1 MVDPTKI
8 TVEEQANCIDK
19 NSVHIIKSLQFA
31 MKKLDE
37 YYHGGAEMNGMSYR
51 AFLGLY
57 NSMNDTLETF
67 NSMNKRI
74 TETVSKKGTSSS
86 TVPRRHH
93 Q

>member
-1 MVDPTKI
+1 MIDPTKI
-8 TVEEQANCIDK
+8 TVEEQASCIEK
-19 NSVHIIKSLQFA
+19 NSVHIVKSLQFA

-67 NSMNKRI
+67 NSINNRI
-74 TETVSKKGTSSS
+74 TETVSKKSTTTSS
-86 TVPRRHH
+86 VPRRHY

>member
-1 MVDPTKI
+1 MIDPTKI
-8 TVEEQANCIDK
+8 TVEEQTSCIDK

-67 NSMNKRI
+67 NSINNRI
-74 TETVSKKGTSSS
+74 KETVSKKSTMTSSI
-86 TVPRRHH
+86 PRRHY

>member
-1 MVDPTKI
+1 MIDPTKI
-8 TVEEQANCIDK
+8 TVEEQASCIEK

-67 NSMNKRI
+67 NSMNNRI
-74 TETVSKKGTSSS
+74 SDAVSKKSS
-86 TVPRRHH
+86 TTPSVPRRHY

>member
-1 MVDPTKI
+1 MIDPTKI
-8 TVEEQANCIDK
+8 TVEEQTACIDK

-67 NSMNKRI
+67 NSINNRI
-74 TETVSKKGTSSS
+74 TETVSKKS
-86 TVPRRHH
+86 TTTYPILRA
-93 Q
+93 

>member
-86 TVPRRHH
+86 AVPRRHH

>member
-1 MVDPTKI
+1 
-8 TVEEQANCIDK
+8 
-19 NSVHIIKSLQFA
+19 

-86 TVPRRHH
+86 AVPRRHH

>member
-1 MVDPTKI
+1 MIDPTNT
-8 TVEEQANCIDK
+8 TVEEQASCIEK

-31 MKKLDE
+31 MKKLEE

-67 NSMNKRI
+67 NSMNNRI
-74 TETVSKKGTSSS
+74 TGTVSKKPTTPSS
-86 TVPRRHH
+86 VPRRHY

>member
-1 MVDPTKI
+1 MIDPTKI
-8 TVEEQANCIDK
+8 TVEEQTACIDK

-67 NSMNKRI
+67 NSINNRI
-74 TETVSKKGTSSS
+74 KETVSKKSTMTSS
-86 TVPRRHH
+86 VPRRHY